1 MGIFVHILSSRS
13 DNLKKIYLAGG
24 MTGLTYKEQHEQRLN
39 FISQIRRNDSGFD
52 RPKFFDPP
60 LYYDVNEVNDIE
72 TQKEAMD
79 FDLFN
84 LCKSDVVVV
93 NFNVPNSIGTAME
106 IAIAREHNI
115 PVIGLNEDHNE
126 LHPWLRLNTTKI
138 CDSMEELVAFVK
150 QFFLD

>member
-1 MGIFVHILSSRS
+1 MTRRES
-13 DNLKKIYLAGG
+13 DSLKKIYLAGG
-24 MTGLTYKEQHEQRLN
+24 MTGLTYKEQHEWRLN

-106 IAIAREHNI
+106 IAIAREHGI

-126 LHPWLRLNTTKI
+126 LHPWLRLNAMKI